1 MPRSTPTITPAAN
14 SSLGIAQSSLEGVF
28 TVTPPRPFEDAR
40 GPLAGVYKR
49 LLYQESGIVQEFI
62 QDKVSVSGI
71 YVLRGL
77 KGDKQSWKLVSCLH
91 GRSYLVV
98 VNWNQDSDQ
107 QGAWESFIIS
117 DQNQTQ
123 VLVPPKFAVGT
134 LALSD
139 QAVTLEKRS
148 VAQSQEN
155 EFGVSWNDPLFDIWW
170 PVASPTISEE
180 DRNLSKD
187 LRE

>member
-1 MPRSTPTITPAAN
+1 MTQSTPTVTPIVAP
-14 SSLGIAQSSLEGVF
+14 SLGIAQSSLKGVF

-49 LLYQESGIVQEFI
+49 LLYQESGIGHKFI

-77 KGDKQSWKLVSCLH
+77 RGDSQSWKLVSCLY
-91 GRSYLVV
+91 GRSYMVV
-98 VNWNQDSDQ
+98 VNWVQDSDQ
-107 QGAWESFIIS
+107 RGVWESFIIS
-117 DQNQTQ
+117 DQNRTQ
-123 VLVPPKFAVGT
+123 VLVPPNFAVGT

-148 VAQSQEN
+148 AVQSQVE
-155 EFGVSWNDPLFDIWW
+155 EFGISWNDPSLDIWW
-170 PVASPTISEE
+170 PVASST
-180 DRNLSKD
+180 LSKD
-187 LRE
+187 DQELSMEYRE